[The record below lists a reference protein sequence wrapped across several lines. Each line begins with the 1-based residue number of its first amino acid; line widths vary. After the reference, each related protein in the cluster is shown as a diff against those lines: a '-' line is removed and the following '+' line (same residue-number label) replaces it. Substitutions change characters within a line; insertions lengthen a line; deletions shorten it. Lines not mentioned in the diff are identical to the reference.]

1 MRHPLNGNARTTRF
15 QIGRVPGL
23 KAMNQV
29 TETPALTM
37 TPAAAARVLE
47 LAKTEAA
54 PDVMLRVAVSG
65 GGCSGFSYGFS
76 LDSERTGDDRVF
88 EFHGA
93 RLVVDE
99 TSLDLLKGSQVDF
112 VDDLM
117 AKSFRIT
124 NPNAVSTCGCGTSFS
139 L

>member
-1 MRHPLNGNARTTRF
+1 
-15 QIGRVPGL
+15 
-23 KAMNQV
+23 MNQITDAPSITM
-29 TETPALTM
+29 TET
-37 TPAAAARVLE
+37 AAARVLD
-47 LAKTEAA
+47 LIAA
-54 PDVMLRVAVSG
+54 ETTPGLMLRLAVSG

-76 LDSERTGDDRVF
+76 LDADHTDDDRIY

-93 RLVVDE
+93 KLVIDE
-99 TSLDLLKGSQVDF
+99 ASLDLLNGSQIDF

-117 AKSFRIT
+117 AKSFRVV

>member
-1 MRHPLNGNARTTRF
+1 
-15 QIGRVPGL
+15 
-23 KAMNQV
+23 MNQV
-29 TETPALTM
+29 TEAPALTM

-47 LAKTEAA
+47 LAKTEGA
-54 PDVMLRVAVSG
+54 PDMMLRVAVSG

-76 LDSERTGDDRVF
+76 LDNAQTGDDRVF